1 METLFR
7 WWQKLE
13 LSFNDKVLDY
23 EVVLDDGFKEFEL
36 KLENGVNQ
44 FIVFELTTC
53 ASSWISSILI
63 RSSNCKW

>member
-1 METLFR
+1 VYNRDQDLGNINPSTTTIRFKDGTYLGGD
-7 WWQKLE
+7 KIE

-44 FIVFELTTC
+44 LF
-53 ASSWISSILI
+53 
-63 RSSNCKW
+63 

>member
-1 METLFR
+1 M
-7 WWQKLE
+7 E

-44 FIVFELTTC
+44 LF
-53 ASSWISSILI
+53 
-63 RSSNCKW
+63 